1 MQPLRELSRKILVV
15 DDDESI
21 VDLVSTRL
29 IIGGHNVCV
38 ATNGFE
44 AIRALADLR
53 PQAMILDLSMP
64 GMDGFGVLEHMAKP
78 GAYQA
83 PTLVLTARHLAQDVE
98 RAIRLGARDYLA
110 KPFDDR
116 MLLARVQ
123 RLFRGAPAGL
133 NPAGQA

>member
-29 IIGGHNVCV
+29 IIGCHNVCV
-38 ATNGFE
+38 APNGFE

-64 GMDGFGVLEHMAKP
+64 GMYGIGVLEHMAKP
-78 GAYQA
+78 GSYQA

-133 NPAGQA
+133 NPASHA

>member
-1 MQPLRELSRKILVV
+1 MRPLHDLSHKVLVV
-15 DDDESI
+15 DDEESI

-29 IIGGHNVCV
+29 MIGGYTVCV

-44 AIRALADLR
+44 AIRALADLK
-53 PQAMILDLSMP
+53 PKAMILDLSMP
-64 GMDGFGVLEHMAKP
+64 GMDGFGVLEYMARP
-78 GAYQA
+78 GSYQA

-116 MLLARVQ
+116 MLLARVR
-123 RLFRGAPAGL
+123 RLFRGAPAGITD
-133 NPAGQA
+133 G

>member
-1 MQPLRELSRKILVV
+1 MRPLHDLSRKILVV

-29 IIGGHNVCV
+29 MIAGYNVCT
-38 ATNGFE
+38 ANNGFE
-44 AIRALADLR
+44 AIRALVDR
-53 PQAMILDLSMP
+53 KPKAMILDLSMP
-64 GMDGFGVLEHMAKP
+64 GMDGFGVLEYMGKP
-78 GAYQA
+78 GSYQA

-116 MLLARVQ
+116 MLLVRVQ
-123 RLFRGAPAGL
+123 RLFRGAAAGV
-133 NPAGQA
+133 NAG